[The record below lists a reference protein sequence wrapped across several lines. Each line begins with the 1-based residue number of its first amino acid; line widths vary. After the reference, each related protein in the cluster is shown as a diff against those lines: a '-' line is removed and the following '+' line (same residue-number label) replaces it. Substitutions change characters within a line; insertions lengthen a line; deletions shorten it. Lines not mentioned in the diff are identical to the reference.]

1 VPQRQRNRARPG
13 GVLGL
18 KPAKPERTVVN
29 RAFGVTVTLPPLGS
43 AKPQVQ
49 PWVVVARDADDAA
62 LVAVR
67 ACCSAAAI
75 DAETFRELSD
85 DEIRE
90 HALDLAN
97 HGMAK
102 ALPTLDL

>member
-1 VPQRQRNRARPG
+1 LRNRPYAG
-13 GVLGL
+13 GVLAWSRQRRSEAL
-18 KPAKPERTVVN
+18 DEQSLWRDRHDPAARRRE
-29 RAFGVTVTLPPLGS
+29 A
-43 AKPQVQ
+43 QVQ

-62 LVAVR
+62 LVAAR

-85 DEIRE
+85 DEVRE

-102 ALPTLDL
+102 ALPTLEL

>member
-1 VPQRQRNRARPG
+1 
-13 GVLGL
+13 
-18 KPAKPERTVVN
+18 
-29 RAFGVTVTLPPLGS
+29 
-43 AKPQVQ
+43 
-49 PWVVVARDADDAA
+49 
-62 LVAVR
+62 VAVR

-102 ALPTLDL
+102 ALPTLEL

>member
-1 VPQRQRNRARPG
+1 M
-13 GVLGL
+13 
-18 KPAKPERTVVN
+18 N
-29 RAFGVTVTLPPLGS
+29 RAFGVTVTIPPLGRGK
-43 AKPQVQ
+43 AQVQ
-49 PWVVVARDADDAA
+49 PWVVVARDAEDAA
-62 LVAVR
+62 VVAVR

-90 HALDLAN
+90 HALDLGN

-102 ALPTLDL
+102 ALPTLEL

>member
-1 VPQRQRNRARPG
+1 M
-13 GVLGL
+13 
-18 KPAKPERTVVN
+18 N
-29 RAFGVTVTLPPLGS
+29 RAFGVTVTIPPLGS

-75 DAETFRELSD
+75 DAETFRELSE

-90 HALDLAN
+90 HALDLAK

-102 ALPTLDL
+102 ALPALEF

>member
-1 VPQRQRNRARPG
+1 M
-13 GVLGL
+13 
-18 KPAKPERTVVN
+18 N
-29 RAFGVTVTLPPLGS
+29 RAFGVTVTIPPLGS

-75 DAETFRELSD
+75 DAV
-85 DEIRE
+85 RE

-102 ALPTLDL
+102 ALPTLEL

>member
-1 VPQRQRNRARPG
+1 MDARGCWLEAAGPTT
-13 GVLGL
+13 
-18 KPAKPERTVVN
+18 EREPSMN
-29 RAFGVTVTLPPLGS
+29 RAFGVSVTIPPLRG

-49 PWVVVARDADDAA
+49 PWVVVARDAEDAA

-67 ACCSAAAI
+67 ACCSAAAV

-90 HALDLAN
+90 HDLDLAR
-97 HGMAK
+97 HGMAR
-102 ALPTLDL
+102 ALPTLEL